1 MFLRIEN
8 NNFGFV
14 VDTIHEILD
23 TDIKITNEDYN
34 SFFELQSQGKQFK
47 IKENPTG
54 TGLFDYLEEYTPE
67 PIEVKLELDAEDH
80 LLDLEY
86 RVSLL
91 ELGVRK
97 WLMIYVKK

>member
-1 MFLRIEN
+1 MYYLRLEN
-8 NNFGFV
+8 NSFGFV
-14 VDTIHEILD
+14 KEGIHEIND
-23 TDIKITNEDYN
+23 TDIMISPEDYN

-54 TGLFDYLEEYTPE
+54 TGLFDYLEEYAPQAIKKPQE
-67 PIEVKLELDAEDH
+67 PGAEEFMLDIEC
-80 LLDLEY
+80 

-97 WLMIYVKK
+97 

>member
-1 MFLRIEN
+1 MESKYYLRIEED
-8 NNFGFV
+8 NFGFV

-47 IKENPTG
+47 LKKNPTG
-54 TGLFDYLEEYTPE
+54 NSLFDYIEEYIPE
-67 PIEVKLELDAEDH
+67 PIEVKLELDAEDY

-86 RVSLL
+86 RVSLI
-91 ELGVRK
+91 ELGV
-97 WLMIYVKK
+97 